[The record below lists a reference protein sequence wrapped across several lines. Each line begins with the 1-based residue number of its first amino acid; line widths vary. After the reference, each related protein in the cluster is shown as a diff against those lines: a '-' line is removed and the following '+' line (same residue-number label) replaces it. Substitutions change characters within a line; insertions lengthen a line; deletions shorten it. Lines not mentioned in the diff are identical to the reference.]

1 MSGRERQKIDFSFWF
16 VRIGHDDNASYLQS
30 AKSDQFVIVSS
41 GCSIGIDIIA
51 ISQKR
56 PIYIGFNGA
65 SQAHKRLSIQQE

>member
-16 VRIGHDDNASYLQS
+16 ARIGYDVNASYLQS

-56 PIYIGFNGA
+56 PI
-65 SQAHKRLSIQQE
+65 AHLLAIVARSELLFEMTI